1 MRFKNIKNEHRMERR
16 KTEATGGNW
25 PRIDILCKHV
35 ENVYI
40 GGKRIAWKIEVTS
53 GWKNNEGF
61 LISRTPSQSCESKK
75 IGTFENLSKCEF
87 RDRGL
92 KSYQL
97 EMERLI
103 IWVIEYCFFEY
114 CYTLMLKLKF
124 EKWNRSVI
132 RIFLKKICIPWIS
145 LNIKILWCKQK
156 NKYAIVKKKIED

>member
-1 MRFKNIKNEHRMERR
+1 MCTLEGNELHERLR
-16 KTEATGGNW
+16 L
-25 PRIDILCKHV
+25 PP
-35 ENVYI
+35 
-40 GGKRIAWKIEVTS
+40 

-97 EMERLI
+97 EIERLI